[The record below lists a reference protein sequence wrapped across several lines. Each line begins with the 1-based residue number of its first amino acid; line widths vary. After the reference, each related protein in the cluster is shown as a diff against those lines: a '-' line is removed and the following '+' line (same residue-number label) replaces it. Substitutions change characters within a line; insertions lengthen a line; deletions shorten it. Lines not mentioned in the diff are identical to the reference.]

1 MLLAPTNRFARLA
14 FAALS
19 LFLVLP
25 NCCKS
30 QAQLLV
36 ANVANATSPSSLRPA
51 SLDPAAEAILTL
63 GSHGAAIL
71 QARAEVLSMLTE
83 ANSCSAWFQT
93 ADPQVAE
100 KFRSLDFVVDKTGPG
115 DILKLTA
122 WREDDGYYQP
132 YVASTGQNV
141 GWGSTIK
148 LNQHGAFFEKTAPVR
163 IVSSFDD
170 KGYFQ
175 PSRSLFIGAY
185 EGATLPARILAL
197 LHELGHVVNLLP
209 LDSGVPSGPSI
220 SVQNTEMVLRHCG
233 AQIRA
238 HKKPARKTDKSP
250 ILSAS
255 APPPQESFGIKP
267 KVHGNSLP

>member
-1 MLLAPTNRFARLA
+1 MLLALTNCFARLA

-19 LFLVLP
+19 LFFVLP

-36 ANVANATSPSSLRPA
+36 ANAASPSSLRPP

-100 KFRSLDFVVDKTGPG
+100 KFRSLEIAVDKTGPSEV
-115 DILKLTA
+115 LKLTSMQ
-122 WREDDGYYQP
+122 DGASYYQP
-132 YVASTGQNV
+132 YAARTGQNV
-141 GWGSTIK
+141 GWGSTIT
-148 LNQHGAFFEKTAPVR
+148 LNDNGAFFQKMAR
-163 IVSSFDD
+163 IHVVTSRDD
-170 KGYFQ
+170 IGYLASYQ
-175 PSRSLFIGAY
+175 YLAVGGYA
-185 EGATLPARILAL
+185 GATLPARILTL
-197 LHELGHVVNLLP
+197 LHELGHVVDLLP
-209 LDSGVPSGPSI
+209 LDSGVPSGPFI

-238 HKKPARKTDKSP
+238 HKKPSRKTGTSP

-255 APPPQESFGIKP
+255 AQPLQESFGIKP
-267 KVHGNSLP
+267 KFRGTSLP